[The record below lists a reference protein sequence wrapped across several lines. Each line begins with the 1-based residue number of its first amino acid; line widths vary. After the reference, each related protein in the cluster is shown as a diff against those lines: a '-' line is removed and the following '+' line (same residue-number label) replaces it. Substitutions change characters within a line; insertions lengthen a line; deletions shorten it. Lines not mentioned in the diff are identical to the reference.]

1 MSEPLQISRM
11 GGWTF
16 KKQHITSKKYRFH
29 MTFTVIAIAS
39 WSVINPMGFGKQLKD
54 IAFRLHSRYSL
65 LK

>member
-1 MSEPLQISRM
+1 MSE
-11 GGWTF
+11 
-16 KKQHITSKKYRFH
+16 KKLVITSKKYRFH